1 MQDKA
6 KMMTIQQLQQSLQ
19 PLYDAGEARAVVRL
33 LLEDGFQM
41 GRTDQLTGGLERLT
55 AEQLDRLDKMLTRL
69 RAGEPIQ
76 YILGSATFLGRPFHV
91 APGVLIPRPETA
103 ELVEMICRDH
113 NRPYCGLCPPEPLQ
127 VLDVGTGSGC
137 VAVTLALDL
146 WNAELTAWD
155 ISPDAL
161 FIARQNAIDLQA
173 KVSFVLQDALCPPQ
187 DRQKWDIIVSNPP
200 YVANEERADMA
211 PRVLRHEPHIALFV
225 PDDDPLRFYRAI
237 AEYGVEALK
246 PGGEIY
252 FEINPRFA
260 RDLLRMLRTMG
271 YTDVRTHQDQQ
282 GKDRMAT
289 ARLNL

>member
-1 MQDKA
+1 
-6 KMMTIQQLQQSLQ
+6 
-19 PLYDAGEARAVVRL
+19 
-33 LLEDGFQM
+33 
-41 GRTDQLTGGLERLT
+41 
-55 AEQLDRLDKMLTRL
+55 
-69 RAGEPIQ
+69 
-76 YILGSATFLGRPFHV
+76 
-91 APGVLIPRPETA
+91 
-103 ELVEMICRDH
+103 
-113 NRPYCGLCPPEPLQ
+113 
-127 VLDVGTGSGC
+127 
-137 VAVTLALDL
+137 
-146 WNAELTAWD
+146 
-155 ISPDAL
+155 
-161 FIARQNAIDLQA
+161 
-173 KVSFVLQDALCPPQ
+173 
-187 DRQKWDIIVSNPP
+187 
-200 YVANEERADMA
+200 MA